1 MSPIV
6 TRALTSSPVAAEKVT
21 NKRFYSQV
29 VGGGGINGVVV
40 VMDDLKGSLATKGQR
55 GEL

>member
-55 GEL
+55 GKL